1 MKNFRI
7 ETTGEGTI
15 EVYTPYNETFV
26 KKLKRIG
33 NRQWN
38 NDKKCWIL
46 PENTIAE
53 VRKIMN
59 DVYGENDTS
68 PE

>member
-26 KKLKRIG
+26 KKLKRIE
-33 NRQWN
+33 NRQ
-38 NDKKCWIL
+38 
-46 PENTIAE
+46 
-53 VRKIMN
+53 
-59 DVYGENDTS
+59 
-68 PE
+68 